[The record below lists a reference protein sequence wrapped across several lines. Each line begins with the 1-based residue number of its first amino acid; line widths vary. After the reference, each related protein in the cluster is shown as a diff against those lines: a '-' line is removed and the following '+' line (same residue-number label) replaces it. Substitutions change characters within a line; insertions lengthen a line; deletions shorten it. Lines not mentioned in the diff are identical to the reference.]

1 MGYEEAHQPH
11 SPGQDDYEFP
21 PSVGHVCIFS
31 IVFTDYLLWFEIKR
45 CSLICLEWRRAVT
58 R

>member
-1 MGYEEAHQPH
+1 MANMGYEEAHQPH

-31 IVFTDYLLWFEIKR
+31 IVFTDY
-45 CSLICLEWRRAVT
+45 
-58 R
+58 